1 MEPGSMRFTEREV
14 RNLMTATDALL
25 TKLDA
30 LVELNR
36 RRFVSLPMG
45 GLADKIDPVR
55 DALATL
61 TFCPVSAVCGKCDL
75 TDYTGMCSFCYQTMS
90 HLRECNKT
98 HITPSAGKFRGSL

>member
-1 MEPGSMRFTEREV
+1 
-14 RNLMTATDALL
+14 MTATDALL

-55 DALATL
+55 YALDYL
-61 TFCPVSAVCGKCDL
+61 TYCTVSAVCGKCDL
-75 TDYTGMCSFCYQTMS
+75 TDFNADTGMCSFCYQTMS
-90 HLRECNKT
+90 HLRECNKI
-98 HITPSAGKFRGSL
+98 HPPLRGD

>member
-25 TKLDA
+25 TA
-30 LVELNR
+30 L
-36 RRFVSLPMG
+36 G
-45 GLADKIDPVR
+45 GGDLEPLIADKIDPVR

-90 HLRECNKT
+90 HLRECNKI
-98 HITPSAGKFRGSL
+98 HPEIHPPLEGD